1 MDVVELFGRACGEF
15 DRRMAVVQPDQWAH
29 FTPCSEWD
37 VRALVNHV
45 TVEDLWVPPLLEGE
59 TVEQVGDRFDG
70 DQLGDDPQ
78 ATWRRAFAA
87 ATQAATSLESVD
99 TAVHIS
105 RGDVPARDYLMEVAA
120 DNLVHSWDLAIAVG
134 ADTTL
139 DPELVDV
146 VAEWFAGV
154 EDAFRAGGAIAE
166 RPPTADD
173 ADTQTRL
180 LAMYGRTA

>member
-15 DRRMAVVQPDQWAH
+15 DRRVAMVQPDQWGH

-45 TVEDLWVPPLLEGE
+45 TVEDLWVPPLLEGS
-59 TVEQVGDRFDG
+59 TIEQVGDRLDG
-70 DQLGDDPQ
+70 DQLGDEPQ
-78 ATWRRAFAA
+78 AAWRRAFTAATDAA
-87 ATQAATSLESVD
+87 AALESVD
-99 TAVHIS
+99 TAVHVS
-105 RGDVPARDYLMEVAA
+105 RGDIPAGDYLMEVAA

-134 ADTTL
+134 ADTEL
-139 DPELVDV
+139 DPELVQV
-146 VAEWFAGV
+146 VADWFVGV
-154 EDAFRAGGAIAE
+154 EDAFRAGGAIGE
-166 RPPTADD
+166 RPAIVDD